1 MVKAVDMV
9 KVIGMLQVMT
19 QMYDMLKAICTIQAT
34 NRVQEFHVIIFREK
48 YNNFSIQ
55 SIPNKLLS

>member
-1 MVKAVDMV
+1 MVKA
-9 KVIGMLQVMT
+9 IGMLQVMA

-34 NRVQEFHVIIFREK
+34 NMVQEFHVIIFREK